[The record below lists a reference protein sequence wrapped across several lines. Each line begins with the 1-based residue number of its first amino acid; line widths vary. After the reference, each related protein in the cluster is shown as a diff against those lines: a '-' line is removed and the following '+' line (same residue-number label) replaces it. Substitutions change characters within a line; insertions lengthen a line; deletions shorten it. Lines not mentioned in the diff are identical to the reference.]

1 MTDRTVLTALGLMSG
16 TSMDGID
23 VALIRTDGIT
33 VERCPGAFLTIPY
46 AEAER
51 EKLRAVLGFTGAV
64 ESVSR
69 QITEAHARA
78 IRQFLSIQG
87 LGPQDIDV
95 IGFHGHTV
103 LHRPDHGETWQI
115 GDGALLARLTEMT
128 VVDDF
133 RIADVAA
140 GGQGAPLVPIY
151 HAALAVGE
159 ARPLAVLN
167 IGGVANMT
175 WIGPRIGEG
184 EGNLLAFDTGPGN
197 ALIDDWVWRRA
208 GLPMD
213 AGGALALAGQADE
226 KRIRMWLNHPYF
238 ALRPPKSL
246 DRDRFRVLLSEVS
259 DLSLADGAATLA
271 GFTAAVV
278 GAALPHLPEP
288 PRRWLVTGG
297 GRHNRGLMAALAAR
311 VPGDV
316 APVEVVGWDGDAL
329 EAEAFAF
336 LAVRSI
342 KRLPLTFPGTTGVSS
357 PMRGGRVSRPGAAGP
372 AGGSFRLAFGGV
384 RPA

>member
-1 MTDRTVLTALGLMSG
+1 MLNAIGLMSG

-23 VALIRTDGIT
+23 VALIRTDGSV
-33 VERCPGAFLTIPY
+33 VERRPGAFLGIPY
-46 AEAER
+46 TEAER
-51 EKLRAVLGFTGAV
+51 EKLRGVLGFTGAV

-69 QITEAHARA
+69 EITEVHARA
-78 IRQFLSIQG
+78 VQEFLRIQG
-87 LGPQDIDV
+87 LAPRDVDV

-115 GDGALLARLTEMT
+115 GDGALLARLTGMT
-128 VVDDF
+128 VIDDF

-151 HAALAVGE
+151 HAALA
-159 ARPLAVLN
+159 ADMDRPLAVLN

-175 WIGPRIGEG
+175 WIGPGED
-184 EGNLLAFDTGPGN
+184 NLLAFDTGPGN

-208 GLPMD
+208 GIPMD
-213 AGGALALAGQADE
+213 ASGTMTLAGQADE
-226 KRIRMWLNHPYF
+226 RLIGAWLKHPYF

-246 DRDRFRVLLSEVS
+246 DRDRFRALLEEASA
-259 DLSLADGAATLA
+259 LSLADGAATLA
-271 GFTAAVV
+271 GFTAAAI
-278 GAALPHLPEP
+278 AAAVAHLPAP
-288 PRRWLVTGG
+288 PLRWLVTGG
-297 GRHNRGLMAALAAR
+297 GRLNRGIMAALMAR
-311 VPGDV
+311 LPGEV
-316 APVEVVGWDGDAL
+316 APVESVGWDGDAL

-336 LAVRSI
+336 LAVRAL
-342 KRLPLTFPGTTGVSS
+342 KRLPLTLPGTTGVSR
-357 PMRGGRVSRPGAAGP
+357 PMSGGRVSRPGAAGP